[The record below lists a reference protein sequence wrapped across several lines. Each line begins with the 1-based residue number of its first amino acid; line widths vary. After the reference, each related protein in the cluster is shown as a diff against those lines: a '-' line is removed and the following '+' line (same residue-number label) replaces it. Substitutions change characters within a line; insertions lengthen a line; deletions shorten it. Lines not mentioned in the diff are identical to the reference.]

1 MTMNI
6 KNAEA
11 HRLAREL
18 AEITGESLTTAV
30 TVAVR
35 ERLER
40 EKTARRGGRKRDDL
54 VERLMEIG
62 RRTAPQFRAA
72 GITVENFDDFLYDE
86 DGLPR

>member
-6 KNAEA
+6 KNAET
-11 HRLAREL
+11 HKLAREL

-40 EKTARRGGRKRDDL
+40 ERLRQRPTDNDL
-54 VERLMEIG
+54 VERLLEIG
-62 RRTAPQFRAA
+62 RSTAPKFRDA
-72 GITVENFDDFLYDE
+72 GITFDNYDSLLYDE

>member
-6 KNAEA
+6 KNAET

-18 AEITGESLTTAV
+18 AEITGESLTKAV

-40 EKTARRGGRKRDDL
+40 ERHRARPGGDDL
-54 VERLMEIG
+54 IERLLEIG
-62 RRTAPQFRAA
+62 RRTAPQFRDA
-72 GITVENFDDFLYDE
+72 GITFENYDDLLYDE